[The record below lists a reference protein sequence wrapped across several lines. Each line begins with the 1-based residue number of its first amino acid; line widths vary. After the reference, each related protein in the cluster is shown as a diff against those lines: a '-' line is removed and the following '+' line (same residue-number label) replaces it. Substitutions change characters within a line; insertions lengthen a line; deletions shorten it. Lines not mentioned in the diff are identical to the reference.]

1 MPLPPDLLAAV
12 HDLCSRY
19 GEEAAADSR
28 RAAGFLADA
37 VGGRFVG
44 ERGVLLVV
52 LQEGLPRRMFA
63 GERFSDAA
71 VRDHARHIA
80 AVHLI
85 REDAVR
91 AAAECWRSAV
101 AVELARPYNRDV
113 MFFVAP
119 SSIPSAEASPDSSAG
134 PGGEGEGPAEDL
146 PISPPADGPGNGPA
160 DGPRPNPGVMFYIPA
175 DAHPFRAP

>member
-1 MPLPPDLLAAV
+1 MKSMPLPPDLLAAV
-12 HDLCSRY
+12 HALCSRH
-19 GEEAAADSR
+19 GAEAAADSR

-44 ERGVLLVV
+44 ERGVLLIV

-63 GERFSDAA
+63 GERFSDAD

-113 MFFVAP
+113 MFFVDPA
-119 SSIPSAEASPDSSAG
+119 SLPSAGASPGSPAG
-134 PGGEGEGPAEDL
+134 PDGAGEKAADDL
-146 PISPPADGPGNGPA
+146 PPG

-175 DAHPFRAP
+175 DAPLFRTP